1 MSSLWRRLRRVRAE
15 EGGYVAIITALLLPT
30 VFMGCCAIG
39 VDTAGW
45 YAFAQEEQKAA
56 DAAALA
62 GVPYLPYDMTSATTK
77 AQAVAAT
84 NGFDDSRS
92 NVTVTVGLGAR
103 ETQLKVTITATMRNT
118 FGSVIGVP
126 TATITRSA
134 VADYQGPQPMG
145 SPCNTF
151 GNEPTAGTGGSSPTP
166 WGSAKGAAPFS
177 NCPATPQFWANIEGP
192 QVDKIQ
198 GDQYQDMTCS
208 SGVDGCTGGNNN
220 EYNDF
225 GYVFVVKVQSAAVG
239 RPIDLQLYDP
249 EFAPTS
255 KTSGSTVLPCGNLP
269 GKASYTGSGNLNPWV
284 TVADAVNRYS
294 SDSPSSGNPSASNS
308 FCPGDSF
315 PGGGSTPLTTTFV
328 LRHQIDS
335 ENPEQSSV
343 QSDTSG
349 NPCVK
354 QYGGISSAP
363 TANQLTSGKSS
374 YDAQLAQ
381 VFHNWTRLC
390 TFTPDVAGD
399 YYLQVR
405 SNVSLGGSGSGI
417 LYSGNSA
424 ASAASGNTTSGYG
437 SNAYAMRAVTQS
449 GLETSV
455 AVAGYSHM
463 PISIN
468 ADQATA
474 TFNLIRVLP
483 GAAGQFISFGYFD
496 AGDAQGSGDVKV
508 LPPTDATGS
517 ITTNPFP
524 GGGCSAVG
532 GSAGSSPTPIS
543 NCDAPFVQGS
553 GGTSKNNGKL
563 ETITVPIPSD
573 YTCNYNSFGGCWY
586 RVQMTFGSGSV
597 HDVTTWNATVV
608 GDPVR
613 LIQ

>member
-1 MSSLWRRLRRVRAE
+1 MSWLTARWRRLRKNQ
-15 EGGYVAIITALLLPT
+15 GGYAAILVATLIPT
-30 VFMGCCAIG
+30 VFMGCAAVS
-39 VDTAGW
+39 VDTARW
-45 YAFAQEEQKAA
+45 YVAGQQMQQAA

-62 GVPYLPYDMTSATTK
+62 GVPYLPYDMPSATAK
-77 AQAVAAT
+77 ALSVAAN
-84 NGFDDSRS
+84 NGFSTS
-92 NVTVTVGLGAR
+92 NPNVTVTVGLGVR
-103 ETQLKVTITATMRNT
+103 ETQLKVTITAKVRNT
-118 FGSVIGVP
+118 FGAVIGV
-126 TATITRSA
+126 TTETLSRSA

-166 WGSAKGAAPFS
+166 SGSALGSSPFA
-177 NCPATPQFWANIEGP
+177 NCSSTPQFWANIEGP

-198 GDQYQDMTCS
+198 GDQYQDLTCT
-208 SGVDGCTGGNNN
+208 SGVDGCTGTSNN

-225 GYVFVVKVQSAAVG
+225 GYVFVVKVQQAAVG
-239 RPIDLQLYDP
+239 TPVNLQLYDP

-255 KTSGSTVLPCGNLP
+255 KTSGGVVLPCGNLP
-269 GKASYTGSGNLNPWV
+269 GKSSYTGTGNLNPWV
-284 TVADAVNRYS
+284 TVADAQGRYS
-294 SDSPSSGNPSASNS
+294 SDSPNSTTPTTSNS

-315 PGGGSTPLTTTFV
+315 PGGTGTPLITTFV
-328 LRHQIDS
+328 LRHQVESQNADQAAV
-335 ENPEQSSV
+335 EN
-343 QSDTSG
+343 DTAGS
-349 NPCVK
+349 PCIK
-354 QYGGISSAP
+354 QYGGISAAP
-363 TANQLTSGKSS
+363 SSNQLTVGKSG

-381 VFHNWTRLC
+381 VFHNWTSLC

-405 SNVSLGGSGSGI
+405 SNVSTGGTGSGM
-417 LYSGNSA
+417 LWSGNSA
-424 ASAASGNTTSGYG
+424 ASALTGNTTTGFG
-437 SNAYAMRAVTQS
+437 SNAYAMRAVTLS
-449 GLETSV
+449 GKETSV

-468 ADQATA
+468 ADAATA

-496 AGDAQGSGDVKV
+496 AGDSQGSGAVKV

-524 GGGCSAVG
+524 GNCSAVG
-532 GSAGSSPTPIS
+532 GSAGTTPGALSSCS
-543 NCDAPFVQGS
+543 APFVQS
-553 GGTSKNNGKL
+553 GGVSKNNGKL

-573 YTCNYNSFGGCWY
+573 YTCNFASFGGCWY
-586 RVQMTFGSGSV
+586 RVQISFGSGSV

-613 LIQ
+613 LIE

>member
-1 MSSLWRRLRRVRAE
+1 VSWLIRRLRQARRQEA
-15 EGGYVAIITALLLPT
+15 GYVVILTAILLPT
-30 VFMGCCAIG
+30 VFIGCAAIG
-39 VDTAGW
+39 VDSAGW

-62 GVPYLPYDMTSATTK
+62 GVPYLPYDLPSATTK
-77 AQAVAAT
+77 AQSVAAT
-84 NGFDDSRS
+84 NGFDDAAS

-118 FGSVIGVP
+118 FGTAIGVP

-151 GNEPTAGTGGSSPTP
+151 GNEPNGGTGGSSPTP
-166 WGSAKGAAPFS
+166 TGTAEGAAPFS
-177 NCPATPQFWANIEGP
+177 NCTRTPTFWANIEGP
-192 QVDKIQ
+192 QTGKIQ
-198 GDQYQDMTCS
+198 GDEFQTINCENATYP
-208 SGVDGCTGGNNN
+208 VDGCSGSSNS
-220 EYNDF
+220 EYTDF
-225 GYVFVVKVQSAAVG
+225 GYFFVVKVQPSAVG
-239 RPIDLQLYDP
+239 TPISLQLYDP
-249 EFAPTS
+249 EFANTS
-255 KTSGSTVLPCGNLP
+255 SNCGYLPSS
-269 GKASYTGSGNLNPWV
+269 ASFSGSGNANPYV
-284 TVADAVNRYS
+284 TMADATDRYS
-294 SDSPSSGNPSASNS
+294 KNGTNYATY
-308 FCPGDSF
+308 CTGDQF
-315 PGGGSTPLTTTFV
+315 PRTDTNITSTPTPMTTTFV

-335 ENPEQSSV
+335 QDPTRAAVE
-343 QSDTSG
+343 SDTGG

-354 QYGGISSAP
+354 QYGGYTPAYSGGSFSWSANTLLSS
-363 TANQLTSGKSS
+363 SGS
-374 YDAQLAQ
+374 YNAQLAQ
-381 VFHNWTRLC
+381 VFHNWTTMC

-405 SNVSLGGSGSGI
+405 SNVSSGGSCNGI
-417 LYSGNSA
+417 LCSGNPA
-424 ASAASGNTTSGYG
+424 ASAATGNTTTGEG
-437 SNAYAMRAVTQS
+437 SNAFAMRAVTQS
-449 GLETSV
+449 GQENSV

-468 ADQATA
+468 ADTATA

-496 AGDAQGSGDVKV
+496 AGDASAAGSVKV

-524 GGGCSAVG
+524 GNCAAVG
-532 GSAGSSPTPIS
+532 GSAGSGQSLS
-543 NCDAPFVQGS
+543 NCNAPLTQS
-553 GGTSKNNGKL
+553 GGVSKNNGKL

-573 YTCNYNSFGGCWY
+573 YSCNYNSFGGCWY
-586 RVQMTFGSGSV
+586 RVQIAFGTGSV

-613 LIQ
+613 LVQ